1 MGDKS
6 VIKSGSQIVGLFDN
20 YKTVVMGPAS
30 HNDPVSLTQEHQCD
44 STTEI
49 FQRICHINKL
59 KGRKTHTSV

>member
-20 YKTVVMGPAS
+20 YITVVMGPAS

-49 FQRICHINKL
+49 FQ
-59 KGRKTHTSV
+59 

>member
-1 MGDKS
+1 MGDKNI
-6 VIKSGSQIVGLFDN
+6 IKSGSQIVGLFDN

-30 HNDPVSLTQEHQCD
+30 HNDLVSLTQEHQRD

-59 KGRKTHTSV
+59 KGRKAHTSV